1 MCFSIKVNQ
10 WHYVCDII
18 SISIGIG
25 SILVFRLTIS
35 NSQLPEAISKSTF
48 DFCPFC
54 LVRQKL
60 LDRFHYREIV
70 KLSPMDYGPW
80 TAWLTEGHMIGW
92 EAGRLGSSCFN
103 YFLFPRIASG
113 QWSVFMPLLIW
124 HLDGMEAGCAGSMDH
139 HKLATTLIL
148 SFISQN
154 RSRVVGVSSSPG
166 AFMVSS
172 LLQTDPF
179 LICFLFG
186 TNFLIQWGMT
196 VCVCAFVGVQFWGQF
211 SDRCWP
217 FHWLN
222 VTLAELCSQVDN

>member
-1 MCFSIKVNQ
+1 MRHHQHRHRQHPRFPFDNI
-10 WHYVCDII
+10 
-18 SISIGIG
+18 
-25 SILVFRLTIS
+25 
-35 NSQLPEAISKSTF
+35 QLPEAISKSTF
-48 DFCPFC
+48 DFCLFC

-60 LDRFHYREIV
+60 LGRFHYREIV
-70 KLSPMDYGPW
+70 KLSPLDYGPW

-92 EAGRLGSSCFN
+92 EAGSSCFN

-113 QWSVFMPLLIW
+113 QWSVFMPLLIGL
-124 HLDGMEAGCAGSMDH
+124 LDGMEAGCAGPVDH

-166 AFMVSS
+166 AFVVSS

-186 TNFLIQWGMT
+186 TNFLI
-196 VCVCAFVGVQFWGQF
+196 
-211 SDRCWP
+211 
-217 FHWLN
+217 
-222 VTLAELCSQVDN
+222 